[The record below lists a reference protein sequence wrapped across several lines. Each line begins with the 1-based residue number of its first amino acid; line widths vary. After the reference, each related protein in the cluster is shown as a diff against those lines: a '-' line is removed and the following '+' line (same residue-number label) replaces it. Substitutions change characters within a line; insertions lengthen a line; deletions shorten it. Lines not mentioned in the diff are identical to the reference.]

1 MERGSVFGWVPE
13 AKAGNAREAWE
24 LMLST
29 LLDGIE
35 RSYGKRISNMLSITG
50 IGIRTFL

>member
-35 RSYGKRISNMLSITG
+35 NLMASEFQICCR
-50 IGIRTFL
+50 